1 MEKMLLKMARQLN
14 AMDEASLM
22 SLWDAYM
29 ARTQSFDGSREWEES
44 AIVLSLIQAVRGK
57 NQLLNAYLDL
67 INNPEKAVPPRQP
80 AELLFIDLFLF
91 CFGHVARDGLDF
103 CQCPLVKIVFAFLC
117 CSLSI

>member
-80 AELLFIDLFLF
+80 AEHPLFAGEDPRPRRAAVHQF
-91 CFGHVARDGLDF
+91 R
-103 CQCPLVKIVFAFLC
+103 PLKK
-117 CSLSI
+117 